1 MELGFRDVRYEMCYG
16 ETTPA
21 TSFSIHEAGISSMNA
36 PFSPRSTQA
45 AEGLPRRRFTVA
57 EIEAIVAAGVID
69 EDERFELIGGEV
81 VPMSPKGIRHERV
94 KVSLVDRW
102 IRSRSDDVRV
112 AQETTFHL
120 SDDTFLEPDIVI
132 YPHDGGLAG
141 ITGPNVLLVVEVADT
156 SLPYDL
162 VRKADLYASFGVRE
176 LWVID
181 AVRLQARVFRG
192 PTSEG
197 YRETFDVGPGD
208 KLKPLFAPEVFALKL
223 EDLELI

>member
-81 VPMSPKGIRHERV
+81 VPMSPKGIRHELV
-94 KVSLVDRW
+94 KAAL
-102 IRSRSDDVRV
+102 IRLWASASNN
-112 AQETTFHL
+112 AILAPETTFHL
-120 SDDTFLEPDIVI
+120 SDDTFLEPDILI
-132 YPHDGGLAG
+132 YSRDIVLAG
-141 ITGPNVLLVVEVADT
+141 VSGPNVLLVVEVSDS
-156 SLPYDL
+156 SLSYDL
-162 VRKADLYASFGVRE
+162 GRKADLYASFGVRE

-181 AVRLQARVFRG
+181 AASLEARTFAT
-192 PTSEG
+192 PSTEG
-197 YRETFDVGPGD
+197 YRECVDVPPHET
-208 KLKPLFAPEVFALKL
+208 LKPMFAPDVFSLKL
-223 EDLELI
+223 EDIELI